1 MTENPAKDDDDRVH
15 NQAPAEGDA
24 NADPSDLR
32 VHTQDPAEGPDDDG
46 NNTKS

>member
-15 NQAPAEGDA
+15 NQAPAEGDP

-32 VHTQDPAEGPDDDG
+32 VHTQDPAEGPDDDEKT
-46 NNTKS
+46 TKS